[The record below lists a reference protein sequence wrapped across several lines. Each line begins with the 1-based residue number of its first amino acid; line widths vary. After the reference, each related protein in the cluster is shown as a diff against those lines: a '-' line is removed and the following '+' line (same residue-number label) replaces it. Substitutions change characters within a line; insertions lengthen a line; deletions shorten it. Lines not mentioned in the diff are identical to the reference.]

1 MKPAR
6 SANPNAENFVPDHRK
21 NRNPR
26 NTGRMF
32 DKGETGR
39 IDGNQMRMDSIHS
52 CETVKRQ
59 ERFQRFSG

>member
-6 SANPNAENFVPDHRK
+6 SANPKAENLVPGHRK

-26 NTGRMF
+26 NTGQTF

-39 IDGNQMRMDSIHS
+39 IDGDQLRMDSIHRN
-52 CETVKRQ
+52 ETVKRQ
-59 ERFQRFSG
+59 ERFQRFLG